1 MASEPNNILV
11 LGGTGFVGSV
21 LCEKL
26 VRRGGGSGRIAVPSR
41 RVACAKHLQLLPT
54 VELIDADVHDD
65 AQLARLVAGCDAVV
79 NLVAI
84 LHGTQAD
91 FDHAHVSLAGKIARA
106 CKAAGVPRVVHVSAL
121 GAGAGAASMYQRS
134 KAQGEAALAVGELE
148 LAILRPSVVFGEG
161 DQFLNLFAKLQA
173 VFPVMPL
180 AGANTRFQPVWVEDV
195 AQALIELVRRQAA
208 GAFATGAASV
218 FEACGPD
225 VYTLRELV
233 QLAGTL
239 SGHRRPVMP
248 LPAALGRL
256 QAQMMEWL
264 PGKTLM
270 SRDNLDSM
278 AVDNVASPGHAGL
291 RELGIRASS
300 LATIAPTYL
309 RPAIDDVG
317 SARRRSAGRF

>member
-1 MASEPNNILV
+1 MQRILV
-11 LGGTGFVGSV
+11 LGGTGFI
-21 LCEKL
+21 
-26 VRRGGGSGRIAVPSR
+26 GRHF
-41 RVACAKHLQLLPT
+41 CAKAAQLECRLTLVTRHAESAKAVQMLPW
-54 VELIDADVHDD
+54 VDVLEADVHDE
-65 AQLARLVAGCDAVV
+65 ASLTALAPGHDCVV

-84 LHGTQAD
+84 LHGMQAD

-121 GAGAGAASMYQRS
+121 GAGAAAASMYQRS
-134 KAQGEAALAVGELE
+134 KAQGEAALAAGGLE

-195 AQALIELVRRQAA
+195 AQALIELVRRQAV

-218 FEACGPD
+218 FEACGPE

-291 RELGIRASS
+291 RELGIRPSS

-317 SARRRSAGRF
+317 SARRRSVGRF

>member
-1 MASEPNNILV
+1 MQRILV
-11 LGGTGFVGSV
+11 LGGTGFI
-21 LCEKL
+21 
-26 VRRGGGSGRIAVPSR
+26 GRHF
-41 RVACAKHLQLLPT
+41 CAKAAQLECRLTLVTRQAESAKVVQILPW
-54 VELIDADVHDD
+54 VDVLEADVHDETRLT
-65 AQLARLVAGCDAVV
+65 ALARGHDCVV

-106 CKAAGVPRVVHVSAL
+106 CKAAGVSRVVHVSAL

-134 KAQGEAALAVGELE
+134 KAQGEAALAAGGLG
-148 LAILRPSVVFGEG
+148 LAILRPSVVFGDG

-173 VFPVMPL
+173 VFPFMPL

-195 AQALIELVRRQAA
+195 AQALVELARRQAA
-208 GAFATGAASV
+208 GTFANAATTA

-233 QLAGTL
+233 QLAGAL

-291 RELGIRASS
+291 PELGIRASS

-309 RPAIDDVG
+309 RPVIEDMG
-317 SARRRSAGRF
+317 SARRRSVGRF

>member
-1 MASEPNNILV
+1 MTRILV
-11 LGGTGFVGSV
+11 LGGSGFI
-21 LCEKL
+21 
-26 VRRGGGSGRIAVPSR
+26 GRHF
-41 RVACAKHLQLLPT
+41 CAKAVQLGCRITLLTRRAESAKAVQVLPW
-54 VELIDADVHDD
+54 VDVLEGDVHDE
-65 AQLARLVAGCDAVV
+65 ARLTALAHGHDCVV

-91 FDHAHVSLAGKIARA
+91 FDHAHVDLPRKIARA
-106 CKAAGVPRVVHVSAL
+106 CRTAGVSRIVHVSAV
-121 GAGAGAASMYQRS
+121 GATADAPSMYQRS
-134 KAQGEAALAVGELE
+134 KAQGEAMLAASDMDV
-148 LAILRPSVVFGEG
+148 AVLRPSVVFGDG

-195 AQALIELVRRQAA
+195 AQALVELVQRQMAGTLAHAA
-208 GAFATGAASV
+208 ATV

-225 VYTLRELV
+225 VYTLSELV
-233 QLAGTL
+233 QLAGRL
-239 SGHRRPVMP
+239 SGHPRPVMP

-256 QAQMMEWL
+256 QAQIMEWL

-270 SRDNLDSM
+270 SRDNLASM
-278 AVDNVASPGHAGL
+278 AVDNVASPGQAGL
-291 RELGIRASS
+291 LELGIRASS

-309 RPAIDDVG
+309 RPAIDDVV